1 MAPRPIP
8 PPEGFKPA
16 LKQGRAWCPVCGE
29 ETKFRYDGRLD
40 YARCSQCGISE
51 RDFYVRQYNR
61 LWADG
66 DLDRFTRSV
75 RSVKTAKTRKRG

>member
-29 ETKFRYDGRLD
+29 ETRFRHDSRLD
-40 YARCSQCGISE
+40 YARCSGCGLSE
-51 RDFYVRQYNR
+51 RDFYVRSYNR
-61 LWADG
+61 LWADA
-66 DLDRFTRSV
+66 DLEKFARCV
-75 RSVKTAKTRKRG
+75 RSKRG